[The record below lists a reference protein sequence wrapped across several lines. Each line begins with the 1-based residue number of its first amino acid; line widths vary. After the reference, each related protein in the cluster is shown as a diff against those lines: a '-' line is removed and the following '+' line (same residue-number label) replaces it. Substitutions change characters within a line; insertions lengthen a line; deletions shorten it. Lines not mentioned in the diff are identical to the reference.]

1 LERHANRRRLSRDLN
16 SETKSPTASEIG
28 ADFSPVDLNAVYV
41 PAAPA
46 ASSSTVDYATSQ
58 HFPLGFPLAS
68 SINQSNLATE
78 SNGFT
83 DTGQNLPTSTTNHR
97 YSFTNDN
104 IHREDSVIG
113 LNEQASAASNT
124 SPSGIGADF
133 AAWLFNEVGNSHN
146 SVLPMSVQ
154 TAKDMPNYWDGFGG
168 DYATDIFAS
177 TSLMPSF
184 SDLFQQ
190 NFLGPPPSPELSTGN
205 ALLSVKKRRRLI
217 DIMQQR
223 FNEAENFGESKIEV
237 LGGNQDSEEHALSM
251 HSMQLYIGSYWYH
264 FHAQM
269 PILHRP
275 TFSAD
280 DTHDYLLLAVMVIG
294 ASCLDRIHGR
304 SITDAAAKLANFIAW
319 HLRWQIYMHA
329 DFQPPAKLWI
339 FQTLL
344 LLEVYEKMNAT
355 RALHERAHIHFAT
368 TLTLMRRGS
377 SLVGKVSGTAT
388 PVMSEEPHHSSSGL
402 HQPLRER
409 NSITPDAYWKR
420 WITAEATRRA
430 AFAAFL
436 LDATHSTMFG
446 HAANMLVHEIC
457 LPLPCDEAL
466 WSATSSA
473 EVGRVEAR

>member
-1 LERHANRRRLSRDLN
+1 MPNP
-16 SETKSPTASEIG
+16 PTAEKG
-28 ADFSPVDLNAVYV
+28 ADLSPVDLNAVYV

-46 ASSSTVDYATSQ
+46 ASSSTVDYATNQ
-58 HFPLGFPLAS
+58 HFPLEFPPAS
-68 SINQSNLATE
+68 SLNRTTLVTE
-78 SNGFT
+78 SNGFIDT
-83 DTGQNLPTSTTNHR
+83 DQNLPTNATNHR
-97 YSFTNDN
+97 YSCTNED
-104 IHREDSVIG
+104 IHRKDSIVG
-113 LNEQASAASNT
+113 LNKQTSAASNT
-124 SPSGIGADF
+124 SPPGIGADF
-133 AAWLFNEVGNSHN
+133 VAWLFNDVGNAYN

-154 TAKDMPNYWDGFGG
+154 TTKDMPNYWDGFGG

-184 SDLFQQ
+184 SDLFEQ
-190 NFLGPPPSPELSTGN
+190 NFLGSPPRRELSTEN
-205 ALLSVKKRRRLI
+205 ALLSITKRRRLI
-217 DIMQQR
+217 NIMQQR

-237 LGGNQDSEEHALSM
+237 FGGNQDSEEHALSM

-294 ASCLDRIHGR
+294 ASCLGRIHGR

-319 HLRWQIYMHA
+319 HLRWQVYMHA

-377 SLVGKVSGTAT
+377 SLVGKASETAT
-388 PVMSEEPHHSSSGL
+388 PVMSDDPHHSSSDL

-409 NSITPDAYWKR
+409 SSITPDAYWKR

>member
-1 LERHANRRRLSRDLN
+1 M
-16 SETKSPTASEIG
+16 G
-28 ADFSPVDLNAVYV
+28 
-41 PAAPA
+41 
-46 ASSSTVDYATSQ
+46 Q
-58 HFPLGFPLAS
+58 HFPLVPPAS
-68 SINQSNLATE
+68 SLTHSTLTTE
-78 SNGFT
+78 CNDFT
-83 DTGQNLPTSTTNHR
+83 DTGQNLPTSTSSHQ
-97 YSFTNDN
+97 YSFSNDN
-104 IHREDSVIG
+104 VGREDLIIG
-113 LNEQASAASNT
+113 PNEQASTASNT

-133 AAWLFNEVGNSHN
+133 AAWLFNEVGNPHDG
-146 SVLPMSVQ
+146 VLSTSVQ
-154 TAKDMPNYWDGFGG
+154 TRKDMPNYWDGFGD

-184 SDLFQQ
+184 SDVFQH
-190 NFLGPPPSPELSTGN
+190 NFLGSPPRIELSTGN
-205 ALLSVKKRRRLI
+205 ALLSIKKRRRVI

-223 FNEAENFGESKIEV
+223 FNEAESFGESKIEV
-237 LGGNQDSEEHALSM
+237 LGGDQDSEGHALSM
-251 HSMQLYIGSYWYH
+251 RSMQLYIGSYWYH

-280 DTHDYLLLAVMVIG
+280 DMHDYLLLAVMVIG

-329 DFQPPAKLWI
+329 DFHPPAKLWV

-344 LLEVYEKMNAT
+344 LLEVYEKMNAK
-355 RALHERAHIHFAT
+355 RASHERAHIHFAT

-377 SLVGKVSGTAT
+377 SLVGKISGTAT
-388 PVMSEEPHHSSSGL
+388 PVISDDAHHLSSGL
-402 HQPLRER
+402 HQPLRGR
-409 NSITPDAYWKR
+409 NPITPDAYWER

-446 HAANMLVHEIC
+446 HAANLLVHEIC